1 MGRGG
6 RSVLVTLTALGLL
19 ASGCAADGPTASQ
32 GSGTASHSPATS
44 SPATTTSRS
53 TSSLPATGV
62 HPTCVEP
69 DEQAGATRFRN
80 SAGARLVGV
89 MLGEGRTGIVLG
101 HQLGGDLCEWMPMA
115 RDLAD
120 RGYRVLAIDF
130 GGFGE
135 SESADDRRT
144 LREDILAATTQL
156 RRAGSDRVVLI
167 GSSMGGTA
175 VVAAAPDARV
185 RVSAVVSL
193 SGPAQFAGLD
203 AAAAARKLTAPAYF
217 AAGDLD
223 GSFPDSA
230 REMYR
235 AAGSTIRELK
245 IYPVAN
251 HGTRLTSDPESLAD
265 LLEFLDRVAPPR

>member
-1 MGRGG
+1 MGRGR
-6 RSVLVTLTALGLL
+6 RSVVVTLTALGLL
-19 ASGCAADGPTASQ
+19 AAGCAADDSPRGQ
-32 GSGTASHSPATS
+32 GSGTASHSPAPS
-44 SPATTTSRS
+44 PPATAASQS
-53 TSSLPATGV
+53 ASSAPATGV

-69 DEQAGATRFRN
+69 AEQADVFRFRN

-101 HQLGGDLCEWMPMA
+101 HQLHGDLCEWMPTA

-175 VVAAAPDARV
+175 VVAAAPDAKV

-203 AAAAARKLTAPAYF
+203 AVAAARKLTAPAYF
-217 AAGDLD
+217 AAGDFD

-235 AAGSTIRELK
+235 AAGSRIKELK

-251 HGTRLTSDPESLAD
+251 HGTRLINDPERLAD

>member
-1 MGRGG
+1 
-6 RSVLVTLTALGLL
+6 V
-19 ASGCAADGPTASQ
+19 
-32 GSGTASHSPATS
+32 HS
-44 SPATTTSRS
+44 
-53 TSSLPATGV
+53 
-62 HPTCVEP
+62 TCVEP
-69 DEQAGATRFRN
+69 DEQAGAKRFRN

-135 SESADDRRT
+135 SESADYRRT

-175 VVAAAPDARV
+175 VVAAAPAARI

-203 AAAAARKLTAPAYF
+203 A
-217 AAGDLD
+217 
-223 GSFPDSA
+223 
-230 REMYR
+230 
-235 AAGSTIRELK
+235 
-245 IYPVAN
+245 VA
-251 HGTRLTSDPESLAD
+251 
-265 LLEFLDRVAPPR
+265 APPGS